1 MNEILDRYAKYLKQN
16 VHSKNT
22 LDSYLRD
29 VRQFLCYLE
38 EETALHFTEVG
49 AEDAQKYAK
58 LLKKR
63 GRSAATVNRCLVSL
77 RGFYRYAVDKKL
89 APINPFL
96 NVTME
101 KPVKKLPESLDSEEI
116 ELLFQAPD
124 VKDPKGCRDKAML
137 ELLYATGVKV
147 SELTALNLEDVNL
160 RAGILH
166 CRTPKAERV
175 IPIYQDALDVLT
187 DYIYRIRPLLSTQQ
201 SEALFIN
208 FSGQRLTRQGF
219 WKIIKQYAART
230 GIRKDITPHTLRHS
244 FAIHLL
250 ENGAG
255 VRDIQEM
262 LGHADVASTQVYV
275 QLVKNRMQEVYQ
287 KCHPKA

>member
-1 MNEILDRYAKYLKQN
+1 MNDILERYAKHLKQN

-38 EETALHFTEVG
+38 EETTLVFSEIG

-63 GRSAATVNRCLVSL
+63 GRSAATINRCLVSL
-77 RGFYRYAVDKKL
+77 RGFYRYAVEKKL
-89 APINPFL
+89 APLNPFA

-147 SELTALNLEDVNL
+147 SELTALDLEDVNL
-160 RAGILH
+160 RAGILR